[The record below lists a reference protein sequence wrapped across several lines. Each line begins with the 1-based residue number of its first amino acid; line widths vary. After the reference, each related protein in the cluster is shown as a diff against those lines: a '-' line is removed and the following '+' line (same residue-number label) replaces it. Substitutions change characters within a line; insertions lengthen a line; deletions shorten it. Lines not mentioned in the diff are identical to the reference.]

1 MGELDPTWEIDKS
14 SLWFYASVSYL
25 GSCACIPRRDVV
37 AKNCI
42 LRAQPASWVVD
53 LGTFTKS
60 LLWLPYQ
67 ITTNLGASNN
77 DLISYSSAGQKSGIR
92 FTAPNLRRSCSCGG
106 SREKSVSSPFPVSKA
121 PFFACFD
128 SWHLFP
134 SSTPA
139 MQLPDSAVTSPYSSV
154 LNVPLPPSYKD
165 TCNNIYVLPR

>member
-1 MGELDPTWEIDKS
+1 MVWTERHAFQSVGELDHTWEIDKS

-42 LRAQPASWVVD
+42 LRAQPVSWVVD

-92 FTAPNLRRSCSCGG
+92 FTAPNLRRHLSHA
-106 SREKSVSSPFPVSKA
+106 PVGA
-121 PFFACFD
+121 LGRNLFL
-128 SWHLFP
+128 HLFQFP
-134 SSTPA
+134 KLLSLHVLTPGTFLHL
-139 MQLPDSAVTSPYSSV
+139 QIQQCSFLIQRSHR
-154 LNVPLPPSYKD
+154 LILL
-165 TCNNIYVLPR
+165 C